1 MTIEEILVK
10 LDTYDYS
17 TFQREALQAAILQ
30 QEAITPALL
39 SIIERIASNPRFLDE
54 NSDFMGFTYA
64 LYLYSR
70 NFGKNVLI
78 HLLCNTLLTWEQ
90 RLRH

>member
-1 MTIEEILVK
+1 MTIEEILAK

-17 TFQREALQAAILQ
+17 TFQREALKAAILQ

-39 SIIERIASNPRFLDE
+39 SALLRIRNSLTRILIIWGLPMPYI
-54 NSDFMGFTYA
+54 
-64 LYLYSR
+64 YSR

-78 HLLCNTLLTWEQ
+78 H
-90 RLRH
+90 